1 MRFINKLSP
10 KYYERISAVICKVL
24 GYNNYF
30 VTRET
35 HDQGIDVIATSDH
48 FKSLFNMESNFK
60 HYFFGQCKKYK
71 KDAVDA
77 KEIRDLCGAVNFF
90 KNHEFA
96 VKHSEKIYKDYNIKS
111 FSPLHV
117 FFTSGYFFSNN
128 AISLCDNSDIIAL
141 DILDIVFILL
151 KNLNTQVLDCVNKK
165 GIFNR
170 SRMEKILQNI
180 QVVN

>member
-1 MRFINKLSP
+1 
-10 KYYERISAVICKVL
+10 
-24 GYNNYF
+24 
-30 VTRET
+30 
-35 HDQGIDVIATSDH
+35 
-48 FKSLFNMESNFK
+48 MESNFK

-71 KDAVDA
+71 KDAVDV

-117 FFTSGYFFSNN
+117 FFTSGFFFSNN
-128 AISLCDNSDIIAL
+128 AISLCENSDIITL
-141 DILDIVFILL
+141 DILDVTFILL
-151 KNLNTQVLDCVNKK
+151 KNLSVKVLDCLNKK

-170 SRMEKILQNI
+170 IQMEKMLKDI
-180 QVVN
+180 QVIN